1 MTDTVPTVSVPAA
14 QVTIVDVFA
23 KQVEMGAQ
31 LAVIHEQLKQLP
43 DHEQRIRQLEAARAK
58 LWGAAAVI
66 GAVCGGGASWVAIIA
81 TRR

>member
-1 MTDTVPTVSVPAA
+1 MTDAIPTVSVPAA

-43 DHEQRIRQLEAARAK
+43 DHEQRIRSLESAK
-58 LWGAAAVI
+58 AKVWGAAMVL
-66 GAVCGGGASWVAIIA
+66 GAIAGGGAGWVALAIG
-81 TRR
+81 RH